1 MRRIFERLIPGVVV
15 LAATMAP
22 SAQTPA
28 PLPPRVLVMPFVVQ
42 SSADAPAPWA
52 GEAGSVLVADA
63 LEARGIPT
71 VSRDVRVA
79 AFDRLELPQIVPLTR
94 ATVIRVGELVGAS
107 EIVFGEIDASTTFT
121 VRARVVRIGPAAES
135 VASPETSA
143 STDFMALFDRVGG
156 RVAALIGRGTAV
168 PAERGSKIP
177 ADAFEN
183 YAKALVAATP
193 ALQQRLLEGALKQA
207 PRDGRIL
214 TALSSLYAAQGQAEK
229 SLAAAVAVPADSLQ
243 YRKARFLASMALID
257 LNRLDGAFRELTTL
271 AADKPAAVV
280 ANALGVVQLRRGA
293 SAGTSPATTYFKK
306 AVELDSENTDYLFNL
321 GYACA
326 LAHDSAAA
334 LSWLREAVR
343 HDATIGDAHLVM
355 SAVLAATG
363 RGTEASREL
372 DLGKLLVARSD
383 VSAQTVTDRIPA
395 KLERLPTAFDVAP
408 LARLQAAIGAP
419 DQRAHEETAAYYLDR
434 GRSLVADGRD
444 RDAVAA
450 LQRAIYLSPYDD
462 EPHVLLGRL
471 YARGGRTSD
480 AIDEFKV
487 AIWCKETPVARLGLA
502 SGYLDAG
509 DPAAARR
516 EAERALALDPNSA
529 DARAL
534 LKKIG
539 GGGVLTSRLP
549 NG

>member
-1 MRRIFERLIPGVVV
+1 
-15 LAATMAP
+15 
-22 SAQTPA
+22 
-28 PLPPRVLVMPFVVQ
+28 
-42 SSADAPAPWA
+42 
-52 GEAGSVLVADA
+52 
-63 LEARGIPT
+63 
-71 VSRDVRVA
+71 
-79 AFDRLELPQIVPLTR
+79 
-94 ATVIRVGELVGAS
+94 
-107 EIVFGEIDASTTFT
+107 
-121 VRARVVRIGPAAES
+121 
-135 VASPETSA
+135 
-143 STDFMALFDRVGG
+143 VGG